1 MSLTQIKE
9 GIYWVG
15 AVDWSIRNFHG
26 YITHRGTTY
35 NSYLVIDEKVAVIDF
50 VKSQFTDEQIE
61 RIKEHIDPNKVN
73 YIISNHA
80 EPDHSGSIRSLIK
93 ACPNAEVI
101 ATERCVN
108 TLKKYY
114 GSDLKITLIEQKP
127 SIKLGNRS
135 LMFVPVPMA
144 HWPDSM
150 VSLMPEEKILFSND
164 AFGQHLATSSRF
176 DDEVDQGILWQEA
189 SRYYAN
195 ILMPLWR
202 SVGKAIKALEGVQ
215 IEMIAPSHGVIWR
228 TTPSKILGSYQD
240 WVSGKTRNKV
250 IIVYDSMWGSTQILA
265 NNIADGLASKG
276 VDVIIHNLT
285 VSHNSDVI
293 ADLLDAKAILV
304 GSPTLNNYLFPS
316 VAGFLAY
323 LRGLKPINKIGAAFG
338 SYGWAGGAKKAAE
351 TELQAAGV
359 QLVDSP
365 IDFVFK
371 PSPEEAK
378 KSFEFGQQMAAKI
391 KSL

>member
-1 MSLTQIKE
+1 
-9 GIYWVG
+9 
-15 AVDWSIRNFHG
+15 
-26 YITHRGTTY
+26 
-35 NSYLVIDEKVAVIDF
+35 
-50 VKSQFTDEQIE
+50 
-61 RIKEHIDPNKVN
+61 
-73 YIISNHA
+73 
-80 EPDHSGSIRSLIK
+80 
-93 ACPNAEVI
+93 
-101 ATERCVN
+101 
-108 TLKKYY
+108 
-114 GSDLKITLIEQKP
+114 
-127 SIKLGNRS
+127 
-135 LMFVPVPMA
+135 
-144 HWPDSM
+144 
-150 VSLMPEEKILFSND
+150 
-164 AFGQHLATSSRF
+164 
-176 DDEVDQGILWQEA
+176 
-189 SRYYAN
+189 
-195 ILMPLWR
+195 MPLWR